1 MQVYPTCMF
10 GFRYTIGPTLAPVAP
25 AMLSRI
31 GLAVAAPAVSVTATV
46 VLLQLTD
53 GEANRQPIWMTSAL
67 LSQMAINAF
76 FPKYESFPIIR
87 YVATSP
93 SLSTVQCNVTVDHLS
108 NLDV

>member
-46 VLLQLTD
+46 VLL
-53 GEANRQPIWMTSAL
+53 
-67 LSQMAINAF
+67 
-76 FPKYESFPIIR
+76 
-87 YVATSP
+87 
-93 SLSTVQCNVTVDHLS
+93 
-108 NLDV
+108 